1 MRDALAPGSNTEVT
15 GAMPGTD
22 AGIGAGAGGTGLGT
36 GAGAVMPSATI
47 RT

>member
-1 MRDALAPGSNTEVT
+1 
-15 GAMPGTD
+15 MPGTD